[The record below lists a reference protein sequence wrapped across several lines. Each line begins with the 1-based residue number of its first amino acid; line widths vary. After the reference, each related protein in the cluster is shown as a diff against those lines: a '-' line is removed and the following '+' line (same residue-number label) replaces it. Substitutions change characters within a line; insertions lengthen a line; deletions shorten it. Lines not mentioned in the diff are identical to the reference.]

1 MESNDWPPQRAGRWL
16 LSARLTFSIV
26 CTKMLRMLWKGKQK
40 LSDCAGEADEVTTEH
55 QSNPVMTRCPVCPV
69 PDESD

>member
-1 MESNDWPPQRAGRWL
+1 MESNDWSPQRVGRWRP
-16 LSARLTFSIV
+16 SARLTFSIV
-26 CTKMLRMLWKGKQK
+26 CIKMLRMLWKRKQK
-40 LSDCAGEADEVTTEH
+40 LSDSAGEADEVTTER